1 MEKQATGTEKTFEE
15 RLMALENI
23 GKEAISCLKQRIE
36 RLEENYY
43 VSKEMLTTAE
53 AARYMGMSKGW
64 VQKLVSAGAI
74 PRHAPGGKLTYFDR
88 EDLNKYM
95 RRNYLP
101 AIDIVLLGDETEI
114 HEHKE

>member
-43 VSKEMLTTAE
+43 VSESF
-53 AARYMGMSKGW
+53 R
-64 VQKLVSAGAI
+64 
-74 PRHAPGGKLTYFDR
+74 TYQNR
-88 EDLNKYM
+88 KK
-95 RRNYLP
+95 
-101 AIDIVLLGDETEI
+101 T
-114 HEHKE
+114 

>member
-43 VSKEMLTTAE
+43 VSKEMLTTDE
-53 AARYMGMSKGW
+53 AARYMGMSKVW
-64 VQKLVSAGAI
+64 LQKLVSAGAI

>member
-43 VSKEMLTTAE
+43 VSKEMLPTDE

-64 VQKLVSAGAI
+64 FQKLVSAGAI